1 MVELQVH
8 LTERLL
14 HVQNVL
20 GRRLQ
25 QAATVP
31 PKGTDGTDPTGWLE
45 AGPQQSCQVQIL
57 FFESAALLRGASS
70 PTYPQPQIHIIA
82 QLQFL
87 PFLSE
92 RSSVGRFQAVRGAGR
107 FSVSATSAPPPASET
122 LAEKTR
128 KSRQPDDTD
137 RPTDG

>member
-1 MVELQVH
+1 MAQI
-8 LTERLL
+8 
-14 HVQNVL
+14 
-20 GRRLQ
+20 
-25 QAATVP
+25 P
-31 PKGTDGTDPTGWLE
+31 PGGWKPARSNPAKCRYCFPRALR
-45 AGPQQSCQVQIL
+45 C
-57 FFESAALLRGASS
+57 SAARHH
-70 PTYPQPQIHIIA
+70 QPIRNLKIHIIA

-92 RSSVGRFQAVRGAGR
+92 RSSVGRFQAVRGACR

>member
-1 MVELQVH
+1 MCRMCSAGVSSRLPGAAKGYRWHRSHRVAGSRPAAI
-8 LTERLL
+8 LPSADTVFRERW
-14 HVQNVL
+14 
-20 GRRLQ
+20 
-25 QAATVP
+25 AA
-31 PKGTDGTDPTGWLE
+31 
-45 AGPQQSCQVQIL
+45 PQRVITNLS
-57 FFESAALLRGASS
+57 
-70 PTYPQPQIHIIA
+70 QPQIHIIA

-92 RSSVGRFQAVRGAGR
+92 RSSVGRFQAVRGACR
-107 FSVSATSAPPPASET
+107 FSVSTTSAPPPASET